1 MIEEIPLGDPR
12 LKTFAMLP
20 WHLYKGDPCW
30 TPPLNADLL
39 GNRLL
44 GMEGLLQ
51 RKHPYHM
58 HAEVTHFLVWQNG
71 KLAGRI
77 SASINKRFND
87 YYGSSIGFFGFF
99 EVIHDYEVARVL
111 LDSARDWVKCRGMTT
126 LRGPGEYSN
135 ATYERQGTLI
145 DGFQY
150 PPTMDLTHNPPFYG
164 EFLEQYGFL
173 KAKDY
178 HAYIIDLQ
186 TPVSLRIKKLAE
198 KARLRRKIETRPLNL
213 KKLATE
219 VDLIVEI
226 YNDCWS
232 KNWGFL
238 PLTSEEAMALA
249 DFLRLVADS
258 NLVRFAF
265 IKGEPAALFGAFPD
279 PYHAL
284 RPRWHWY
291 GDSDIVRLARLFHM
305 RRHIPLMRLMF
316 FGVRPGFRKLGIDAV
331 LFNEVKE
338 YAMQRGYRQC
348 EASMLLEDN
357 VLILRPSAFM
367 GGHRYKTWR
376 IYDLPLT

>member
-1 MIEEIPLGDPR
+1 
-12 LKTFAMLP
+12 MLP
-20 WHLYKGDPCW
+20 WRLYKSDPCW

-44 GMEGLLQ
+44 SMEGLLQ
-51 RKHPYHM
+51 RKHPYHK
-58 HAEVTHFLVWQNG
+58 HAEVTHFLAWQNG

-87 YYGSSIGFFGFF
+87 YYGSRIGFFGFF
-99 EVIHDYEVARVL
+99 EVIHDYEVARAL
-111 LDSARDWVKCRGMTT
+111 LDSARDWVSARGMTI

-135 ATYERQGTLI
+135 ATHERQGTLI

-150 PPTMDLTHNPPFYG
+150 PPTMDLTHNPPFYS

-178 HAYIIDLQ
+178 HAYIMDIQ
-186 TPVSLRIKKLAE
+186 TPVSPRLKRLAE
-198 KARLRRKIETRPLNL
+198 NARLRRKIETRSLNL

-219 VDLIVEI
+219 VDLIVKM

-249 DFLRLVADS
+249 DFLRLVADP

-265 IKGEPAALFGAFPD
+265 VKGEPAALFGAFPD
-279 PYHAL
+279 PYQAL

-291 GDSDIVRLARLFHM
+291 GDSDIIRLARLFRM

-331 LFNEVKE
+331 LFNEVKK
-338 YAMQRGYRQC
+338 YAIQHGYQQC
-348 EASMLLEDN
+348 ETSMLLEDN
-357 VLILRPSAFM
+357 VLILRPSVFM

>member
-1 MIEEIPLGDPR
+1 
-12 LKTFAMLP
+12 MLP
-20 WHLYKGDPCW
+20 WHLYKGDSCW

-44 GMEGLLQ
+44 GMEGLL
-51 RKHPYHM
+51 RAKHPYHKD
-58 HAEVTHFLVWQNG
+58 AEVTHFLAWKNG

-87 YYGSSIGFFGFF
+87 YYGSRIGFFGFF

-111 LDSARDWVKCRGMTT
+111 LDSARDWVKYRGMTT

-135 ATYERQGTLI
+135 ITHERQGILI

-150 PPTMDLTHNPPFYG
+150 PPTMDLTHNPPFYS

-178 HAYIIDLQ
+178 HAFIMDIQ
-186 TPVSLRIKKLAE
+186 TSVSPRLKRLAE
-198 KARLRRKIETRPLNL
+198 KARLRRKIETRSLNL

-219 VDLIVEI
+219 VDLIVNI

-249 DFLRLVADS
+249 DFLRLVADP

-279 PYHAL
+279 PYWAL

-291 GDSDIVRLARLFHM
+291 GDSDIIRLARLFRM

-338 YAMQRGYRQC
+338 YAIQHGYQQC
-348 EASMLLEDN
+348 ETSMLLEDN